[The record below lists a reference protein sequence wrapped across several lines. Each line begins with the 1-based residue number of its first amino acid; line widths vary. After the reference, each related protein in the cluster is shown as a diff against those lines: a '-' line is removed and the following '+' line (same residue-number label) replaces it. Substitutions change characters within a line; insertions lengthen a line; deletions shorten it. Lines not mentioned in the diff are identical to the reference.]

1 MCEIGL
7 RIRDGG
13 LQAGIGGSA
22 RVTVQHGRNDRVC
35 CGESADCFR
44 AVPLVGPHKAFGACL
59 ALAIPLRGV
68 ASRHCINLLGGG
80 PF

>member
-1 MCEIGL
+1 MCETGL
-7 RIRDGG
+7 KIRDGG
-13 LQAGIGGSA
+13 LWADIGGSA
-22 RVTVQHGRNDRVC
+22 HVTVHHGRDYRVC
-35 CGESADCFR
+35 CGESVDCFR

-68 ASRHCINLLGGG
+68 ASRHCINLLGGL